1 MAIRVCDP
9 KPGWNCGRIE
19 QYIVLRMQ
27 PLLVTIAVVFLITF
41 LAAPTMGAGW
51 FWDLGNG
58 LGFAA
63 FAGLLYLTITSNRRL
78 DVRAH
83 QVLGY
88 AVLLL
93 AAGHAFWFL
102 LGDASVVEFVVPGAP
117 DYMWLGIV
125 SIILLA
131 VLVTTAIVP
140 DRIRLHK
147 NYGSFKYWHRI
158 LTVAMILCAAYHV
171 VVSNF
176 YLHAWYQGMLFVLLS
191 VSVCLGRSY
200 WLRLGQIAI
209 ASPAIYLAACA
220 VATILFASFR
230 NLPS

>member
-1 MAIRVCDP
+1 M
-9 KPGWNCGRIE
+9 
-19 QYIVLRMQ
+19 
-27 PLLVTIAVVFLITF
+27 VFLITF
-41 LAAPTMGAGW
+41 LAAPTMGGGW

-58 LGFAA
+58 IGFAA
-63 FAGLLYLTITSNRRL
+63 FAGLLYLTIASNRRL

-93 AAGHAFWFL
+93 AVGHAFWFL
-102 LGDASVVEFVVPGAP
+102 LGDATVVEFVMFGAP

-147 NYGSFKYWHRI
+147 NYVSFKYWHRV
-158 LTVAMILCAAYHV
+158 LTVAMILSAAYHV
-171 VVSNF
+171 IVSDF
-176 YLHAWYQGMLFVLLS
+176 YLYAWLQGVIFALLS
-191 VSVCLGRSY
+191 VSVCLGRAY
-200 WLRLGQIAI
+200 WVRLGQIDI
-209 ASPAIYLAACA
+209 ASPAVFLAVCT
-220 VATILFASFR
+220 VSIMLFASIR
-230 NLPS
+230 NFPA